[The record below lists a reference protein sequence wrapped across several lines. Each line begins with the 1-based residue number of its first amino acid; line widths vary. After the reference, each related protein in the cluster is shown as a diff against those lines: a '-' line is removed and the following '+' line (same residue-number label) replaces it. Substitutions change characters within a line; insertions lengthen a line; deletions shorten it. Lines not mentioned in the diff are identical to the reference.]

1 MRQILFFTIAV
12 FSLLLTSCSND
23 TSDYRYAGLEEL
35 VVNAHKEYYSYPGTS
50 IKSSKKEYV
59 ITRKNGYQYHAG
71 TIEGFDDIYKE
82 GTEYRILVAV
92 FDPNKLMPD
101 FVDNHFKFIMIL
113 EEKPNKKYDNKN

>member
-12 FSLLLTSCSND
+12 FSLFLTSCSD
-23 TSDYRYAGLEEL
+23 DADYRYERMEEII
-35 VVNAHKEYYSYPGTS
+35 VHAQKEYYFYPGTS
-50 IKSSKKEYV
+50 IKSSKKGYV

-113 EEKPNKKYDNKN
+113 EEKPNKEYDNKN